1 MSLKKNSF
9 KIIAKKIRLKI
20 FETIIQAGKG
30 HIGGA
35 FSCVDILVA
44 LYFGKILKFNI
55 KKLKDINR
63 DTFIFSKGHA
73 SIALYVTLAEAKFF
87 DQKELKKFNMGGGK
101 IAEHPDRR
109 LPGVEVVSGSL
120 GHGLSISAGMS
131 LANKINNNKSFNY
144 VLLGDGE
151 CYEGSIWEAAMFANH
166 YNLNNLVAIVDRN
179 NLTVLN
185 KTENI
190 IKLEPFADKWRSFGW
205 NVIIVDG
212 HNIDRLCGKLKKIK
226 NNNKNKKPTVLIAN
240 TIKGKGAS
248 FMENQI
254 KWHHGVPSKENL
266 MQFKKEL
273 DYGK

>member
-109 LPGVEVVSGSL
+109 LPGVEVVAGSL

>member
-266 MQFKKEL
+266 MQFKKEH